1 MVWIDYA
8 IIGVIA
14 FSTLVSLTR
23 GFVREALSMV
33 IWIGAFFIAAHF
45 YPYLDGYITGIQD
58 EMLRKG
64 AAIAILFVATL
75 IVGAVISHVI
85 GTLVKYTGL
94 SGTDRVLGICFGAL
108 RGILIAAAMLF
119 CLDSFTSLS
128 STEEWKQSQ
137 LVPHFRYIIEWFFE
151 YLRNNSD
158 LLSDASRLLPADVN
172 PQEPSVPAT

>member
-33 IWIGAFFIAAHF
+33 IWVGAFFIAAHF
-45 YPYLDGYITGIQD
+45 YPYLTDYITGIQD

-128 STEEWKQSQ
+128 NTDEWKQSE
-137 LVPHFRYIIEWFFE
+137 LIPHFRYIIEWFFE

-158 LLSDASRLLPADVN
+158 LLSDTSKMLSDTVS
-172 PQEPSVPAT
+172 QEPAVPAA